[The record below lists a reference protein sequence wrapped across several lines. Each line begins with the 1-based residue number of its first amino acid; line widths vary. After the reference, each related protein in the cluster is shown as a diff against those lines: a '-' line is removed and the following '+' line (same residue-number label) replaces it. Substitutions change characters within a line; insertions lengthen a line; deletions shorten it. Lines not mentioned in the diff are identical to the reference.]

1 MTISGGPPDD
11 SSSEENQIN
20 THKITSTK
28 PVVPPRPRGIA
39 PVDFK
44 RNGIPNNG
52 TNAIQT
58 NKNNFGDD
66 SSNKDVDASKA
77 DCTILFSHDVKL
89 SFEKIN

>member
-28 PVVPPRPRGIA
+28 PAVPPRPRGIT

-44 RNGIPNNG
+44 RNGLPNNA
-52 TNAIQT
+52 TNAKQT
-58 NKNNFGDD
+58 NKTTFGND
-66 SSNKDVDASKA
+66 SVNKEMDASKA
-77 DCTILFSHDVKL
+77 DC
-89 SFEKIN
+89 SFLNSIFLMTLEI